1 MSNSTIQ
8 EEKNLLYAGFY
19 GCIMV
24 LGFLLN
30 AASLWILCRRHSL
43 KSPSAVFM
51 VNLALSDVL
60 LAISLPLRVYF
71 HATGTWPLGNVACV
85 STRML
90 FRYNLRT
97 AVFITLISVDR
108 LLAVVFPLRSR
119 RLYFCTP
126 HRNMSNSTIQEEKNL
141 LYAGFYGCIMVLG
154 FLLNAAS
161 LWILCRRHSLKS
173 PSAVFMVSLALSDVL
188 LTTSLPLRVYFHA
201 TGTWPLGN
209 VACVSTIMLFRYNLR
224 SGCIF
229 ITLISVD
236 RLLAVVFPL
245 RSRCV
250 RTVSVA
256 WKTAALIWVLLICAS
271 IPESV
276 KLFGKLSNGTTCFEH
291 HHDGR
296 VCVYMVLL
304 LSLLLVSIVST
315 VLVTWTL
322 CRLDNSHIIKNRV
335 NVIILFIMNII
346 MFVVFF
352 LPLAIAQLSSK
363 TLVKPLACL
372 ASANCCVDPLL
383 YYFSFDGFWKRDRPA
398 SEASRT

>member
-1 MSNSTIQ
+1 
-8 EEKNLLYAGFY
+8 
-19 GCIMV
+19 
-24 LGFLLN
+24 
-30 AASLWILCRRHSL
+30 
-43 KSPSAVFM
+43 
-51 VNLALSDVL
+51 
-60 LAISLPLRVYF
+60 
-71 HATGTWPLGNVACV
+71 
-85 STRML
+85 
-90 FRYNLRT
+90 
-97 AVFITLISVDR
+97 
-108 LLAVVFPLRSR
+108 
-119 RLYFCTP
+119 
-126 HRNMSNSTIQEEKNL
+126 MSNSTIQEEKNL

-188 LTTSLPLRVYFHA
+188 LATSLPLRVYFHA

-209 VACVSTIMLFRYNLR
+209 VACVSTRMLFRYNLR

-245 RSRCV
+245 RSRRV

-256 WKTAALIWVLLICAS
+256 WITAALVWVLLICAS

-276 KLFGKLSNGTTCFEH
+276 SLFGDLKSTYETNCFKPQ
-291 HHDGR
+291 HDR
-296 VCVYMVLL
+296 PKSIVWVVFL

-315 VLVTWTL
+315 VLVTRTL
-322 CRLDNSHIIKNRV
+322 CRLKNSKMMKNRV
-335 NVIILFIMNII
+335 KVMMHLLINLI
-346 MFVVFF
+346 MFAVFF
-352 LPLAIAQLSSK
+352 LPLAIAHLLPGE

-383 YYFSFDGFWKRDRPA
+383 YYFSFDGVWKRDRPA
-398 SEASRT
+398 REVS